1 MLTITR
7 GDGYELSD
15 DPRRIDIDR
24 VHRWLSTE
32 SYWAK
37 GRSRALVARSIMGS
51 TVFAA
56 YRTTDGAQVAFAR
69 VVTDGATFAWLCDV
83 FVDRAERGHGLGTWL
98 VSTARDE
105 LAARGVRRILLATA
119 DAHGV
124 YAKLGF
130 EALAEPAR
138 WMQLDQRD
146 QGMTTDGHS
155 IVSSDH

>member
-15 DPRRIDIDR
+15 DPRRIDVDR

-37 GRSRALVARSIMGS
+37 DRDRSLVARSIMGS
-51 TVFAA
+51 TVFAV
-56 YRTTDGAQVAFAR
+56 YRPTDRVQVAFAR

-83 FVDRAERGHGLGTWL
+83 FVDGAERGRGLGTWL

-105 LAARGVRRILLATA
+105 LAARGVRRILLATV

-124 YAKLGF
+124 YGRLGF
-130 EALAEPAR
+130 EALPNPEY

-146 QGMTTDGHS
+146 QE
-155 IVSSDH
+155 